1 MSKERRRAK
10 PLAERFTLSMK
21 RRDMMALETIAE
33 LEGQPMAAMAREWI
47 ERGIESWERL
57 RRRKKAADEAED
69 RERKLA
75 RLAPAKESPA
85 EQPAPKPTAP
95 EDQQGCIAAPDQE
108 QEPAPEDQDRQRNP
122 LAGPPAI
129 DF

>member
-1 MSKERRRAK
+1 MSKKRRRAK

-75 RLAPAKESPA
+75 RLAPAKEPPA
-85 EQPAPKPTAP
+85 E
-95 EDQQGCIAAPDQE
+95 CQE

>member
-1 MSKERRRAK
+1 MSNKRRRAK

-33 LEGQPMAAMAREWI
+33 QEGQPMAALARKWI

-57 RRRKKAADEAED
+57 RRRKKERDEAED

-75 RLAPAKESPA
+75 RQAPAKEPPA
-85 EQPAPKPTAP
+85 EQPPPKPTEP
-95 EDQQGCIAAPDQE
+95 EAEQGCIVGPEQE
-108 QEPAPEDQDRQRNP
+108 QAQENRQRN
-122 LAGPPAI
+122 LLDGYSAV
-129 DF
+129 DW